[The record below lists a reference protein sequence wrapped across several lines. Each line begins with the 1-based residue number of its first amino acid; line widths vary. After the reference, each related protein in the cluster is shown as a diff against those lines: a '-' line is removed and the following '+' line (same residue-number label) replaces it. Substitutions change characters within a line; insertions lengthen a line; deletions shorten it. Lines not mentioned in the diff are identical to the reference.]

1 MNYQNLKCSELKD
14 LLAKRGLPSHGK
26 KNELLERLMKHEEE
40 EKEKA
45 KSKAVNSEFY
55 INKSKTVTEDKNKKN
70 VEKKSNEVTSNKNE
84 KDNNNKNTK
93 SHEEELL
100 KSNKVEQSTVL
111 KTKEDLNK
119 DISKTL
125 TTDLKNKS
133 NTFSKQNIVY
143 KNENSDNILQNKQ
156 GNKTEENNKSNN
168 EKEEKTNIPKIT
180 FSESSLSPK
189 SKIERNIVTIGG
201 NNNLTESE
209 KRELRKKRFG
219 IVTKDEI
226 LESRAKR
233 FSIVT
238 KKMEDENKRKRAE
251 RFGVNLSGLNDPETK
266 KRRAERFGLF
276 PEIQPSKMQERKVR
290 FHLS

>member
-40 EKEKA
+40 EKA
-45 KSKAVNSEFY
+45 KTVNREFY
-55 INKSKTVTEDKNKKN
+55 ISKNKTDTEERNKKN
-70 VEKKSNEVTSNKNE
+70 VEKKSNEVTPNKNE
-84 KDNNNKNTK
+84 KENSNKNNKL
-93 SHEEELL
+93 HEEELL
-100 KSNKVEQSTVL
+100 KEKKVEQSPL
-111 KTKEDLNK
+111 LNTKSFNK
-119 DISKTL
+119 EISKTL
-125 TTDLKNKS
+125 TNDQKNKS
-133 NTFSKQNIVY
+133 DTLSKKNVVY
-143 KNENSDNILQNKQ
+143 KNDSSDDILQNKQ
-156 GNKTEENNKSNN
+156 GNKKEVNDKSNN
-168 EKEEKTNIPKIT
+168 GKEEKTTTIPKIT

-189 SKIERNIVTIGG
+189 NKIERNIVTIGG

-226 LESRAKR
+226 LESRARR

-251 RFGVNLSGLNDPETK
+251 RFGLNLSGLNDPETK

-276 PEIQPSKMQERKVR
+276 PEIQPSKMEERKVR